1 MFYCLYKIDGIKLWT
16 ESKKYQESNHSK
28 HTNSPNV
35 SNSSNRFEN
44 GLTVDRSKNSEAM
57 KLFPREFF
65 FNKLPSNTEINLESV
80 QFRGFSV
87 LVDDLNVVYA
97 NKRFKTGERSI
108 LLLKQE
114 VVAILYPLTEN
125 SSRPIKSCVLFHLF
139 YNRP

>member
-1 MFYCLYKIDGIKLWT
+1 
-16 ESKKYQESNHSK
+16 
-28 HTNSPNV
+28 
-35 SNSSNRFEN
+35 
-44 GLTVDRSKNSEAM
+44 M

-97 NKRFKTGERSI
+97 NKRFKRGERSI

-114 VVAILYPLTEN
+114 VVAILYPLTDN
-125 SSRPIKSCVLFHLF
+125 SSQSAFK
-139 YNRP
+139 